1 MSLTHFKNLGPLIIS
16 LDSTELLNNER
27 KLIGHELVGGIILFS
42 HNFISKKQLHSLISD
57 IKSVKDNLLVTI
69 DHEGGRVQ
77 RLLNGFTHLP
87 SFEKISEIKDPGLRT
102 QIAYQAGYISAY
114 ELSEVSIDINYSPV
128 IDVNHNKK
136 NNLLRDRTFGD
147 DTENIILLANEYI
160 KGSLDGG
167 VLPVLKHFPGHG
179 RVMTD
184 SHTEDCLSDIGIDEL
199 LNTDILP
206 FKALHDKYTEINLPI
221 MTNHIIYSKVDK
233 YITTYSKEWLDKQS
247 SLIFT
252 KKPFFIS
259 DDIEMFSATT
269 IDNKNISCE
278 ERVLLALSA
287 GCRMIIATT
296 MQDNKIINK
305 KSSYQYFEKN
315 YFTNNIIEYY
325 EKNHDKM
332 LKIVM
337 PKRQNRSK
345 ERYEKYLSS
354 IKLMDHR
361 I

>member
-1 MSLTHFKNLGPLIIS
+1 MSSAHFKNIGPLIIN
-16 LDSTELLNNER
+16 LDSTELSKNER
-27 KLIGHELVGGIILFS
+27 QLIEHELVGGIILFS
-42 HNFISKKQLHSLISD
+42 HNFISKKQLHSLVND

-87 SFEKISEIKDPGLRT
+87 SFEKISEIKDASLRV

-128 IDVNHNKK
+128 IDINHNKK
-136 NNLLRDRTFGD
+136 NNLLKDRTFGD
-147 DTENIILLANEYI
+147 NTDNIILLANEYI

-184 SHTEDCLSDIGIDEL
+184 SHTEDCLSDVGIDEL

-206 FKALHDKYTEINLPI
+206 FKDLHNKYTTLNLPI
-221 MTNHIIYSKVDK
+221 MTNHVIYSKIDK
-233 YITTYSKEWLDKQS
+233 YIATYSKEWLDKQS
-247 SLIFT
+247 NLIFI

-259 DDIEMFSATT
+259 DDIEMFSATA

-278 ERVLLALSA
+278 ERVLLALNA

-296 MQDNKIINK
+296 MQNSEIINR
-305 KSSYQYFEKN
+305 KSSYQYFKKN
-315 YFTNNIIEYY
+315 YFTSNIVEHYQ
-325 EKNHDKM
+325 KNHDKM

-337 PKRQNRSK
+337 PKRLHRSK
-345 ERYEKYLSS
+345 DRYEKYLNN
-354 IKLMDHR
+354 IKLMES
-361 I
+361 